1 MWGEGKSAWWLSRA
15 RELEMVEKGSP
26 AVDHTGICILDMEK
40 VCRTLYRSGCVKDF
54 LARVGWESQGRGRT
68 L

>member
-1 MWGEGKSAWWLSRA
+1 
-15 RELEMVEKGSP
+15 MVEKGSP